1 MKAYVIA
8 DFLAHL
14 EKEYLAEGQ
23 KKQAEAIHEALSLIR
38 RAGYDDDDPISEPAR
53 GHLFPLMK
61 RAGMG
66 LEDLKEHLRVTY
78 GIHSTKAIPW
88 GLYEEVCQ
96 WLIAQGNDKP
106 KKRRVASPSTDDA
119 GNVESEPATAPGLS
133 LPRISLEWGAV
144 G

>member
-8 DFLAHL
+8 DLLAHL

-23 KKQAEAIHEALSLIR
+23 KAHAEAIHQALAMIR
-38 RAGYDDDDPISEPAR
+38 RAGFDDDDPISEPAR

-66 LEDLKEHLRVTY
+66 LGDLKEHLLVSY
-78 GIHSTKAIPW
+78 GIRSTKAIPW
-88 GLYEEVCQ
+88 GLYEEICQ
-96 WLIAQGNDKP
+96 WLI
-106 KKRRVASPSTDDA
+106 KRGDEREARARRKQTPAPLSHALASSRV
-119 GNVESEPATAPGLS
+119 
-133 LPRISLEWGAV
+133 RLEWGVV

>member
-14 EKEYLAEGQ
+14 EKEFLAEGQ
-23 KKQAEAIHEALSLIR
+23 KQHAEAIHQALSMIR
-38 RAGYDDDDPISEPAR
+38 RAGYDDEDPISEPAR

-61 RAGMG
+61 RAG
-66 LEDLKEHLRVTY
+66 LSLDDLKNYLRSAY

-88 GLYEEVCQ
+88 GSYEDVCQ
-96 WLIAQGNDKP
+96 WLIAQGERP
-106 KKRRVASPSTDDA
+106 KK
-119 GNVESEPATAPGLS
+119 NQNKLLS
-133 LPRISLEWGAV
+133 SKSHTSQVSRIQMEWGLV

>member
-8 DFLAHL
+8 DLLAHL
-14 EKEYLAEGQ
+14 EKEYLAKGL
-23 KKQAEAIHEALSLIR
+23 KPQAEAIHQALAMIR
-38 RAGYDDDDPISEPAR
+38 RASHDDDDPISEPAR

-61 RAGMG
+61 RAG
-66 LEDLKEHLRVTY
+66 LELDDLKEHLLVRY

-96 WLIAQGNDKP
+96 WLIAHGDEREARR
-106 KKRRVASPSTDDA
+106 KRKTKSTPVPLSQSLAQSRV
-119 GNVESEPATAPGLS
+119 
-133 LPRISLEWGAV
+133 RLEWGVV

>member
-14 EKEYLAEGQ
+14 EKEFLAEGQ
-23 KKQAEAIHEALSLIR
+23 KQHAEAIHQALSMIR
-38 RAGYDDDDPISEPAR
+38 RAGYDDEDPISEPAR
-53 GHLFPLMK
+53 GHLFPLMS

-66 LEDLKEHLRVTY
+66 LEDLKGYLRAVY

-88 GLYEEVCQ
+88 GLYEDVCQ
-96 WLIAQGNDKP
+96 WLITQGDE
-106 KKRRVASPSTDDA
+106 KKKESSSLLASSPTHSA
-119 GNVESEPATAPGLS
+119 GAS
-133 LPRISLEWGAV
+133 RIQMEWGVV